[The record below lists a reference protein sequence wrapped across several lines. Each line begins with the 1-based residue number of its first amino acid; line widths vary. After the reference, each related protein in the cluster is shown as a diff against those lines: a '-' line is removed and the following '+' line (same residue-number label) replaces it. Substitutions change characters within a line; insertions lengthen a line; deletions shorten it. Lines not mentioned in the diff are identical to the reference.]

1 VSWSTIELG
10 NHVEKVLTWN
20 PTNKN
25 DQSLFSY
32 IDLSSIDKDRKEI
45 DKNNIAEIISSEAPS
60 RARQLVAA
68 GDVLIA
74 TVRPNLNGVAIVPT
88 CLDGATASTGYCVL
102 RADEKGLHGKY
113 LYYWAQT
120 NIFISDMMSK
130 ATGATYP
137 AVSDK
142 IIKESKIP
150 CPTLEEQ
157 KRIANILYK
166 TDVIRRKRQQAIN
179 LADEF
184 LRAVFLDMFGNLV
197 TNPKGWEVK
206 PIMEVAPFSP
216 LRNVS
221 ITDDE
226 KVWLLNLDQV
236 ESNSGQVISKYI
248 CEYAQVGDSTSWFD
262 QSHVLY
268 CKLRPYLN
276 KVVMP
281 DSTGLATSELIP
293 LRPNPVHLNREY
305 LTMYLRSESFVTWA
319 TNKVAGAKM
328 PRLSTSELREHVITL
343 PPMNLQNKFASIYH
357 KIVEIKKKYE
367 IATLACDDGF
377 ASLSQKAFSGDL

>member
-1 VSWSTIELG
+1 M
-10 NHVEKVLTWN
+10 
-20 PTNKN
+20 
-25 DQSLFSY
+25 
-32 IDLSSIDKDRKEI
+32 
-45 DKNNIAEIISSEAPS
+45 
-60 RARQLVAA
+60 
-68 GDVLIA
+68 
-74 TVRPNLNGVAIVPT
+74 NLNFPSHWQVLPFEIAIADVTAGNLKVQRSEYSEIGQIPIIDQGQEFIGGYTDDRNFQANINLPTIIFGDHTRIFKFVDVPF
-88 CLDGATASTGYCVL
+88 CLGADGTKILEPKVNLDKKFLYHYLNSLQITSAGYSRHYKFL
-102 RADEKGLHGKY
+102 
-113 LYYWAQT
+113 
-120 NIFISDMMSK
+120 
-130 ATGATYP
+130 
-137 AVSDK
+137 
-142 IIKESKIP
+142 KENLVP
-150 CPTLEEQ
+150 VPPLEEQ
-157 KRIANILYK
+157 KRIAAILDK
-166 TDVIRRKRQQAIN
+166 ADAIRRKRQQAIK

-184 LRAVFLDMFGNLV
+184 LHAVFLDMFGNPV

-206 PIMEVAPFSP
+206 PIIEVAPFAP

-221 ITDDE
+221 IADDG

-293 LRPNPVHLNREY
+293 LRPNPMYLNREY

-328 PRLSTSELREHVITL
+328 PRLSTSELREHQITL
-343 PPMNLQNKFASIYH
+343 PPMNLQNQFASIYH
-357 KIVEIKKKYE
+357 KIIEIKKNYE
-367 IATLACDDGF
+367 IATLKCDNGF